1 MKETMTPR
9 QHYRQTKVPAAYDP
23 LLAVARLAAAH
34 EGEPHVI
41 HEQDDTWAFCAGV
54 AAELTID
61 DAHVHYT
68 CGADRRSVAWHD
80 QPLDVLSQLLDGLP
94 IDDWR
99 AYGWAAFE
107 LAGTFQPDPART
119 DEVIAGT
126 ASRRASVA
134 ATHHGAAQPLL
145 HLVVPRDEVRI
156 TAGRALLRSTD
167 PGALARLADML
178 SQPPTATRAPGAAAD
193 IDLYREGHRYRKMA
207 ADAVAEI
214 ADGLM
219 EKAVLSRIVPVPY
232 PVDLVATFVLGR
244 RHNTPAR
251 SFLMDIG
258 DLRAAGFSP
267 EIVVSVGADRR
278 VQTQPLAGTRART
291 SDGHENERLRADLL
305 SHPKEIHEHRISVT
319 AAIEE
324 LATVCE
330 PASISLDEDMVIKE
344 RGSVH
349 HLASRISGLLA
360 PGLNCWHAFSAT
372 FPAITVSGVPK
383 PTAIA
388 AIRRHEQAV
397 RQMYGGSVLVVD
409 SDGSLDAALVLRTV
423 FEQSGKAWLRA
434 GAGIVRQSDPA
445 REMEETCEKLRSVST
460 YVVPARRPVPATA
473 GTRLR

>member
-1 MKETMTPR
+1 MTPR
-9 QHYRQTKVPAAYDP
+9 QQYRQTDVPAPYDP
-23 LLAVARLAAAH
+23 LPTVARLAAAH
-34 EGEPHVI
+34 DGEPHVI
-41 HEQDDTWAFCAGV
+41 HEQDDTWTFCAGAV
-54 AAELTID
+54 AELTVD
-61 DAHVHYT
+61 DTHVHYT

-80 QPLDVLSQLLDGLP
+80 RPLDVLSRLLRDVP
-94 IDDWR
+94 IDNWR

-107 LAGTFQPDPART
+107 LAGTFPPDPTRT
-119 DEVIAGT
+119 DGVRAGAARRT
-126 ASRRASVA
+126 ASEA
-134 ATHHGAAQPLL
+134 ATHQGAAQPLL
-145 HLVVPRDEVRI
+145 HLLVPRDEVRI
-156 TAGRALLRSTD
+156 SSGRALLRSTD
-167 PGALARLADML
+167 PGALVRLAEAL
-178 SQPPTATRAPGAAAD
+178 SRPPAVTRARGAATD
-193 IDLYREGHRYRKMA
+193 IDLYCEGDRYRKMA

-232 PVDLVATFVLGR
+232 PVDLVATFVHGR

-251 SFLMDIG
+251 SFLMDVG
-258 DLRAAGFSP
+258 GLRAAGFSP

-291 SDGHENERLRADLL
+291 SDSAENERLRADLL
-305 SHPKEIHEHRISVT
+305 SHPKEIHEHRISVA

-330 PASISLDEDMVIKE
+330 PGSISLDEDMVIKE

-360 PGLNCWHAFSAT
+360 PGLNCWHAFAAT
-372 FPAITVSGVPK
+372 FPAITASGVPK
-383 PTAIA
+383 PKAIA
-388 AIRRHEQAV
+388 AIRRHEQAA
-397 RQMYGGSVLVVD
+397 RQIYGGAVLVVD

-460 YVVPARRPVPATA
+460 YLVPSRRPAPATA
-473 GTRLR
+473 RPTP